1 MLTFNDDSFPVSI
14 VSSIREDIFWGL
26 PALQEVDLSKSSL
39 TSLPERILEN
49 IATFV
54 KFSCRLCNSFVE
66 FKPNTFVNSKSAN
79 AIDITVVKDAGG
91 SVFLPEGVCSKDFQ

>member
-1 MLTFNDDSFPVSI
+1 MNITTCGKNKRCKHNVNFPAVSI
-14 VSSIREDIFWGL
+14 
-26 PALQEVDLSKSSL
+26 KSSL